1 MVGRVGYDVWEEIA
15 DAHVTNRSAR
25 RDGVCYK
32 RGYKLNRKDSQYKVQ
47 VEGAMGEGGMEK
59 VAFRIGKL
67 GRGLSASSNPARGG
81 ISSRTVIMY
90 KL

>member
-1 MVGRVGYDVWEEIA
+1 MGKVVSTKDMR
-15 DAHVTNRSAR
+15 NRS
-25 RDGVCYK
+25 
-32 RGYKLNRKDSQYKVQ
+32 N
-47 VEGAMGEGGMEK
+47 EGEK
-59 VAFRIGKL
+59 EEECSSVRLGKL